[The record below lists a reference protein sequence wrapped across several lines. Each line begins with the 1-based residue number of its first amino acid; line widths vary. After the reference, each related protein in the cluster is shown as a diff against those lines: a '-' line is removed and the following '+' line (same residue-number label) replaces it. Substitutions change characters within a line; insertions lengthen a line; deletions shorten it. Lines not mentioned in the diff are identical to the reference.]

1 MDMPNPEPS
10 RRTAAAIG
18 TADLI
23 TAALIAFG
31 VFFALPAR
39 WWPVDT
45 VACLLIAIE
54 LASGIGLLA
63 RARWGV
69 AVARAAGAV
78 ALGIGLITVSLLAM
92 TASWLSGIYGPV
104 GLGGAMVLGFVA
116 ALLVPYLV
124 VLPIAQL
131 VSLQPNADAARPGSE
146 RA

>member
-1 MDMPNPEPS
+1 
-10 RRTAAAIG
+10 
-18 TADLI
+18 LI
-23 TAALIAFG
+23 TAALVAFG
-31 VFFALPAR
+31 VFVALPAR

-45 VACLLIAIE
+45 VACLLTVIE

-69 AVARAAGAV
+69 PVARVAGAV
-78 ALGIGLITVSLLAM
+78 VLGIGLVAVSLLAM
-92 TASWLSGIYGPV
+92 TASWLSSIYGPV
-104 GLGGAMVLGFVA
+104 GLGGAIVLGFVA

-131 VSLQPNADAARPGSE
+131 VSLQPDGDAARRGSE